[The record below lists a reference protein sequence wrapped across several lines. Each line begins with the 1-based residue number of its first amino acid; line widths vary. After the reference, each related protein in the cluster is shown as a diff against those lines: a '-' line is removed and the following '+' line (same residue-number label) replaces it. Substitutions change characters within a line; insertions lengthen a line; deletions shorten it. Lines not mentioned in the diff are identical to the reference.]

1 MQDSPSDTASQQ
13 VAERRQG
20 SATPEATPAPE
31 QEPGKESAPANGVS
45 LPVSHLTVEDILR
58 WHSVPQPLIH
68 ALAGKTLAD
77 GLDNVLSFGF
87 LPDATQTPLAFG
99 GASGSGKTL
108 VLAKLAARYILAE
121 EHKNSPPPL
130 IIACDHTAGSFAK
143 LSALLQP
150 YNIPIIQ
157 GSTSEILADAVQ
169 HKEPGQPILVDLPG
183 ICVYSPVS
191 MSKMMQMVERVGAT
205 LSLVLPAGLDA
216 EESADI
222 GYAFAQHGATTM
234 VASKMDQAG
243 RVGGI
248 IAAAACGLSLT
259 YGSCSS
265 SIVGGLVPLNAGILA
280 NRLLTLP
287 S

>member
-1 MQDSPSDTASQQ
+1 MQDSPSDTANQDI
-13 VAERRQG
+13 AERRQG
-20 SATPEATPAPE
+20 STREGSSVPE
-31 QEPGKESAPANGVS
+31 QAQDNSTATASGVA

-77 GLDNVLSFGF
+77 GLSNVLSFGS
-87 LPDATQTPLAFG
+87 LPDATQAPLAFG

-130 IIACDHTAGSFAK
+130 IIACDQTAGSFAK

-157 GSTSEILADAVQ
+157 GSSPEILADAV
-169 HKEPGQPILVDLPG
+169 HHREPGQPIMVDLPG

-191 MSKMMQMVERVGAT
+191 MGKMMQMVKSIGAT

-222 GYAFAQHGATTM
+222 GYAFAQQGATTM
-234 VASKMDQAG
+234 IASKMDQAG

-248 IAAAACGLSLT
+248 IAAAACGLTLT

-265 SIVGGLVPLNAGILA
+265 SIVGGLVPLNAPILA

>member
-1 MQDSPSDTASQQ
+1 MQDSPSDTADQD

-20 SATPEATPAPE
+20 STREGSSVPE
-31 QEPGKESAPANGVS
+31 QAQDNSTAATSGVA

-77 GLDNVLSFGF
+77 GLSNVLSFGT
-87 LPDATQTPLAFG
+87 LPDATQAPLAFG

-130 IIACDHTAGSFAK
+130 IIACDQTAGSFAK

-157 GSTSEILADAVQ
+157 GSSPEILADAV
-169 HKEPGQPILVDLPG
+169 HHREPGQPIMVDLPG

-191 MSKMMQMVERVGAT
+191 MGKMMQMVECIGAT

-222 GYAFAQHGATTM
+222 GYAFAQRGATTM

-248 IAAAACGLSLT
+248 IAAAACGLTLT

-265 SIVGGLVPLNAGILA
+265 SIVGGLVPLNAPILA

>member
-1 MQDSPSDTASQQ
+1 MQDSPSDTASQKA
-13 VAERRQG
+13 AERRQG
-20 SATPEATPAPE
+20 STQEELSVPEQAAENTTPATD
-31 QEPGKESAPANGVS
+31 GVA

-77 GLDNVLSFGF
+77 GLNNVLSFGA
-87 LPDATQTPLAFG
+87 LPDATQAPLAFG

-169 HKEPGQPILVDLPG
+169 HKEPGQPIWVDLPG

-191 MSKMMQMVERVGAT
+191 MGKMMQMVERVGAT

-222 GYAFAQHGATTM
+222 GYAFAQRGATTM

-248 IAAAACGLSLT
+248 IAAAACGLTLT

-265 SIVGGLVPLNAGILA
+265 SIVGGLVPLNAPILA

>member
-1 MQDSPSDTASQQ
+1 M
-13 VAERRQG
+13 
-20 SATPEATPAPE
+20 
-31 QEPGKESAPANGVS
+31 
-45 LPVSHLTVEDILR
+45 
-58 WHSVPQPLIH
+58 
-68 ALAGKTLAD
+68 
-77 GLDNVLSFGF
+77 LSFGT

-121 EHKNSPPPL
+121 EHKDRPPPL

-157 GSTSEILADAVQ
+157 GNSPEILADAVL

-191 MSKMMQMVERVGAT
+191 MGRMMQMVERVGAT

-222 GYAFAQHGATTM
+222 GYAFAQQGATTM

-248 IAAAACGLSLT
+248 IAAAACGLTLT

-265 SIVGGLVPLNAGILA
+265 SIVGGWCPLTRPFWQTACSPCPPEHRRQNHRAQAAAYCVASPLRLPCLCNSDPLCRQ
-280 NRLLTLP
+280 NRSQPQQVFLHTRSP
-287 S
+287 SPLRRHNSCMGGGTFLEKS

>member
-1 MQDSPSDTASQQ
+1 MQDSPSDTASQT

-20 SATPEATPAPE
+20 TVPEEVPAPAPV
-31 QEPGKESAPANGVS
+31 QDRSAPTTSGVA
-45 LPVSHLTVEDILR
+45 LPVNHLRVEDILR
-58 WHSVPQPLIH
+58 WHSVPQPLIN
-68 ALAGKTLAD
+68 ALAGRTLAD
-77 GLDNVLSFGF
+77 GLTNVLSFGA

-169 HKEPGQPILVDLPG
+169 HKEPGQPIWVDLPG

-191 MSKMMQMVERVGAT
+191 MGKMMQMVERIGAT

-222 GYAFAQHGATTM
+222 GYAFAQRGATTM

-248 IAAAACGLSLT
+248 IAAAACGLTLT

-265 SIVGGLVPLNAGILA
+265 SIVGGLVPLDADILA

>member
-1 MQDSPSDTASQQ
+1 MQDSPSDTAGQQ
-13 VAERRQG
+13 AAERRQG
-20 SATPEATPAPE
+20 NTEEGLSTPDPAQDGNIAATD
-31 QEPGKESAPANGVS
+31 GVA

-58 WHSVPQPLIH
+58 WHSVPGPLIQ
-68 ALAGKTLAD
+68 ALAGNTLAE
-77 GLDNVLSFGF
+77 GLDNVLSFGT

-108 VLAKLAARYILAE
+108 VLAKLAARFILSE
-121 EHKNSPPPL
+121 DHKDSPPPL
-130 IIACDHTAGSFAK
+130 VIACDHTTGSFAK

-157 GSTSEILADAVQ
+157 GSTSEILADAVH

-222 GYAFAQHGATTM
+222 GYAFAQRGATTM

-265 SIVGGLVPLNAGILA
+265 SIVGGLVPLNARILA

>member
-1 MQDSPSDTASQQ
+1 MQDSPSDTASQP
-13 VAERRQG
+13 VGERRQG
-20 SATPEATPAPE
+20 NT
-31 QEPGKESAPANGVS
+31 QESSPVSAPAQGKGVVAGNGVS
-45 LPVSHLTVEDILR
+45 LPVSHLTVEDVLR
-58 WHSVPQPLIH
+58 WHSVPEPLIH

-77 GLDNVLSFGF
+77 GLANVLSFGA
-87 LPDATQTPLAFG
+87 LPDATKTPLAFG

-108 VLAKLAARYILAE
+108 VLAKLAARYILSE
-121 EHKNSPPPL
+121 DYKDCPPPL
-130 IIACDHTAGSFAK
+130 VIACDHTAGSFAK

-157 GSTSEILADAVQ
+157 GSTSEILADAVN

-222 GYAFAQHGATTM
+222 GYAFAQRGATTM

-248 IAAAACGLSLT
+248 IAAAACGLTLT

-265 SIVGGLVPLNAGILA
+265 SIVGGLVPLTANVLA

>member
-1 MQDSPSDTASQQ
+1 MQDSPSDTASQK

-20 SATPEATPAPE
+20 TTPDGVPAPDRA
-31 QEPGKESAPANGVS
+31 QDKDMAATSGVA

-68 ALAGKTLAD
+68 ALAGRTLAD
-77 GLDNVLSFGF
+77 GLTNILSFGA

-121 EHKNSPPPL
+121 EHKDSPPPL

-169 HKEPGQPILVDLPG
+169 HREPGQPILVDLPG
-183 ICVYSPVS
+183 ICVYSPGS
-191 MSKMMQMVERVGAT
+191 MAKMLQRVERVGAT

-222 GYAFAQHGATTM
+222 GYAFAQRGATTM

-248 IAAAACGLSLT
+248 IAAAACGLTLT

-265 SIVGGLVPLNAGILA
+265 SIVGGLVPLNASVLA

>member
-13 VAERRQG
+13 VGERRQG
-20 SATPEATPAPE
+20 NTQEGSAAPD
-31 QEPGKESAPANGVS
+31 QAQNARNAAANGVA

-58 WHSVPQPLIH
+58 WHSVPHPLIH
-68 ALAGKTLAD
+68 ALAGRTLAD
-77 GLDNVLSFGF
+77 GLNTVLSFGP

-108 VLAKLAARYILAE
+108 VLAKLAARFILSE
-121 EHKNSPPPL
+121 EHKDRPPPL
-130 IIACDHTAGSFAK
+130 VIACDHTAGSFAK

-157 GSTSEILADAVQ
+157 GSTSEILADAVR
-169 HKEPGQPILVDLPG
+169 HKEPDQPILVDLPG

-191 MSKMMQMVERVGAT
+191 MSKMMQMVECVGAT

-222 GYAFAQHGATTM
+222 GYAFAQRGATTM

-248 IAAAACGLSLT
+248 IAAAACGLTLT

-265 SIVGGLVPLNAGILA
+265 SIVGGLVPLTAPILA

>member
-20 SATPEATPAPE
+20 SATPESMPAPE
-31 QEPGKESAPANGVS
+31 PGPEQDSAPADGVS

-77 GLDNVLSFGF
+77 GLDNVLSFGP

-121 EHKNSPPPL
+121 EHKDSPPPL

-157 GSTSEILADAVQ
+157 GSTSDILADAVQ

-191 MSKMMQMVERVGAT
+191 MGKMMQMVECIGAT

-222 GYAFAQHGATTM
+222 GYAFAQRGATTM

-265 SIVGGLVPLNAGILA
+265 SIVGGLVPLNASILA